1 MSNVKTEKA
10 AKFAWNEE
18 NSAKAVSMYQ
28 DIVAKSGVEFA
39 NSDGLKEIAAAV
51 GAASPVSVRSKL
63 TSAKA
68 YQKSD
73 KPRKVGGG
81 SSVRKAHYVRVIAK
95 HAIDS
100 GIVKD
105 ADDLASLES
114 AKLETLDAVAQL
126 LGVAEEVKQAAGE

>member
-1 MSNVKTEKA
+1 MSNVKTEKT

-18 NSAKAVSMYQ
+18 NTEKAVSMYSEM
-28 DIVAKSGVEFA
+28 IAKSGIEFA